1 MGDNHTTDF
10 EREKW
15 EVENAFRERE
25 LKVKEG
31 ELVLKRAEQARSG
44 WRSPLVVAI
53 LAAALA
59 AAGNVLV
66 AIVNGYLQRNLED
79 KTSEDFRILEM
90 IKTQN
95 PDQNTAN
102 LKWLLQANLISDPKR
117 RTDLQALVDKTA
129 PGTGPALTSGPTGA
143 DDVINNVRALD
154 EQIAKVSNSQ
164 NPTVKLW
171 RDGLHPNKVSLEP
184 NDQQLI
190 ALLIERKSVLGD
202 AGPTLQNSAK
212 LRDYVCTHRWFVQA
226 ESKGSAQAEDY
237 LRTQSAKDPRFEL
250 AEKGGEGPPG
260 LVPIF
265 IGFFLTRHEA
275 AALRG
280 EIGDAAI
287 RDNQWD
293 YKDYNLAC
301 PQASTPPN

>member
-1 MGDNHTTDF
+1 LADNNATDF

-15 EVENAFRERE
+15 GVESAFRERE

-31 ELVLKRAEQARSG
+31 ELALKRAEEARSG

-59 AAGNVLV
+59 AAGNILAVV
-66 AIVNGYLQRNLED
+66 VNGYLQRDLED

-102 LKWLLQANLISDPKR
+102 LKWLLKANLISDPKR
-117 RTDLQALVDKTA
+117 RSDLQALVDKTP
-129 PGTGPALTSGPTGA
+129 PGTGPATSGPTGA
-143 DDVINNVRALD
+143 DDVIKNVRALD

-184 NDQQLI
+184 NDHQLI
-190 ALLIERKSVLGD
+190 GLLIERKSVLAD
-202 AGPTLQNSAK
+202 AGPSLQNSAQ
-212 LRDYVCTHRWFVQA
+212 LRDYICTHRWFVQA
-226 ESKGSAQAEDY
+226 ESKGTAQAEDY

-250 AEKGGEGPPG
+250 AENGGEGPLG
-260 LVPIF
+260 VVPIF

-275 AALRG
+275 AALRR
-280 EIGDAAI
+280 EIGDAPI